1 MSTNLSTDQINAF
14 REEGYLI
21 VPGLFDAEEARILH
35 AAAKA
40 DQAFEDHAY
49 DLEDGEGGKAQLVL
63 WNKAGEDLWGSIAR
77 CERIVNA
84 MEQLL
89 EEVSF
94 TAPDLKG
101 QKISV
106 TPEYIKTRIF
116 LYIVKN
122 NCRTT
127 M

>member
-1 MSTNLSTDQINAF
+1 MSTNLSTDQINEF
-14 REEGYLI
+14 REDGYLI

-49 DLEDGEGGKAQLVL
+49 DLGDGEGGKAQLVL

-89 EEVSF
+89 DDEV
-94 TAPDLKG
+94 DRK
-101 QKISV
+101 SV
-106 TPEYIKTRIF
+106 
-116 LYIVKN
+116 V
-122 NCRTT
+122 
-127 M
+127 

>member
-49 DLEDGEGGKAQLVL
+49 DLEDSEGSKAQLVL
-63 WNKAGEDLWGSIAR
+63 WNKAGEDLWGSIAAA
-77 CERIVNA
+77 NA
-84 MEQLL
+84 
-89 EEVSF
+89 S
-94 TAPDLKG
+94 
-101 QKISV
+101 S
-106 TPEYIKTRIF
+106 TPWSNCLKTRCTI
-116 LYIVKN
+116 ITA
-122 NCRTT
+122 R
-127 M
+127 

>member
-49 DLEDGEGGKAQLVL
+49 DLEDGGGGKAREHDLVVG
-63 WNKAGEDLWGSIAR
+63 ACGCTRRRCTEQGQAAAAR
-77 CERIVNA
+77 EMPPATTNMNVL
-84 MEQLL
+84 QW
-89 EEVSF
+89 
-94 TAPDLKG
+94 APRKH
-101 QKISV
+101 
-106 TPEYIKTRIF
+106 RA
-116 LYIVKN
+116 
-122 NCRTT
+122 
-127 M
+127 